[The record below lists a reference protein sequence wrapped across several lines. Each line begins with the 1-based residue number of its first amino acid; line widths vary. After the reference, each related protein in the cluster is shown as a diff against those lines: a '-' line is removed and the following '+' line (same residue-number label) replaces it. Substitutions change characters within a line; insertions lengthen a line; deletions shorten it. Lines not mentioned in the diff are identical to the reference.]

1 VQTSLTTTDDVTQT
15 LLAIGPD
22 SNAAINVVISVA
34 AEKSDGSQGAAWFL
48 LAGFCVSP
56 SGVVTMMG
64 TNPAPLQSF
73 DVGVM
78 WTAVLDT
85 DGTLIRVRVT
95 GAALTTVVWTAVVI
109 STVNAGP

>member
-1 VQTSLTTTDDVTQT
+1 
-15 LLAIGPD
+15 
-22 SNAAINVVISVA
+22 
-34 AEKSDGSQGAAWFL
+34 
-48 LAGFCVSP
+48 
-56 SGVVTMMG
+56 MMG